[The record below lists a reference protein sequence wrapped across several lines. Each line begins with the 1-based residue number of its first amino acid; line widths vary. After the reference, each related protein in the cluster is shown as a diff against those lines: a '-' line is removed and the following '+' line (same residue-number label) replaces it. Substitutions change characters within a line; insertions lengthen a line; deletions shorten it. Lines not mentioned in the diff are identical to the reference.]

1 MTFLPA
7 ESITVGLYAL
17 ALSIIT
23 VLVVG
28 SVPGGLGTI
37 SGSKFGLGIS
47 ALNVVEFETAKGP
60 AKGGKRLLF
69 FRKVTEW
76 GSPYWSWIVPIYTLA
91 CFDLNALRY
100 IDS

>member
-23 VLVVG
+23 VLDVG

-37 SGSKFGLGIS
+37 SGSRFGLGIR
-47 ALNVVEFETAKGP
+47 ALNWVELGTANGP
-60 AKGGKRLLF
+60 ANGGKRLLF
-69 FRKVTEW
+69 FRKVTE
-76 GSPYWSWIVPIYTLA
+76 
-91 CFDLNALRY
+91 
-100 IDS
+100 